1 MKYNFPPFN
10 EKEKHGFFEQKILD
24 FSKGLFKNKVFG
36 IALAL
41 ILNIVFF
48 GLYFKS
54 KSCFSIIISIFL
66 VYLIFSI
73 ILFQLLN
80 PQINK

>member
-1 MKYNFPPFN
+1 MKYNLPPFN

-24 FSKGLFKNKVFG
+24 FSNDLFKNKTFG

-41 ILNIVFF
+41 ILNLVFIF
-48 GLYFKS
+48 LFFKA
-54 KSCFSIIISIFL
+54 KSCLSIIICIFL

-80 PQINK
+80 LQRNK